1 MKKNI
6 VFDQFISIRSKPSN
20 LIDEDENLFSHE
32 LLRKFDKI
40 YYFHVRNATVV
51 NQSVYKIKNFRIFSK
66 YHYFYRPPS
75 IKIIKDIVNNLIK
88 SKNSSTVIDKGIWI
102 TDNKSSVYFHWLCDA
117 MGRWTILPSKFD
129 DYPVLLP
136 EKYEINW
143 IIEIL
148 NFLDVKYIIFKAN
161 EKIKVKNLILT
172 SYPAPSGNF
181 HKKTLLKLKNK
192 FLLNYTSNDEI
203 DLNFKNVWI
212 DMDSHRRP
220 VKNIEKIR
228 PVLDKYKFKEV
239 KMEELNINEKITLL
253 QNTHVLLGSHSSGLT
268 NMLFMKPGSIVIDI
282 RDPEDSIKNAF
293 FSMASELDLKYYY
306 MEREKDKDGVIIE
319 PYKLE
324 NLLAALF

>member
-1 MKKNI
+1 MKKII
-6 VFDQFISIRSKPSN
+6 VFEQFISKRNKPVN
-20 LIDEDENLFSHE
+20 LIHEDEKLFSHE
-32 LLRKFDKI
+32 LFREFDNI
-40 YYFHVRNATVV
+40 HYFHVKNATVV
-51 NQSVYKIKNFRIFSK
+51 NQSVYKIKNLRTFIN
-66 YHYFYRPPS
+66 YHYFYKPS
-75 IKIIKDIVNNLIK
+75 NIKIFKDVIKNLILT
-88 SKNSSTVIDKGIWI
+88 KNSKSVIDKGIWI

-117 MGRWTILPSKFD
+117 MCRRTILPNKFD

-136 EKYEINW
+136 EKYEIDW
-143 IIEIL
+143 IIEFL
-148 NFLDVKYIIFKAN
+148 NFLDIEYVIFKSN
-161 EKIKVKNLILT
+161 EKIKVKNLIMT

-181 HKKTLLKLKNK
+181 HKKTLLKLKSN
-192 FLLNYTSNDEI
+192 FLSNYTSNEKV
-203 DLNFKNVWI
+203 DLNIKNVWI

-228 PVLDKYKFKEV
+228 PVLEKYKFKEV

-253 QNTHVLLGSHSSGLT
+253 QNTYVLLGSHSSGLT